1 MAPGLDI
8 SYSNASETN
17 GFHHS
22 VKSHKKRVDGFGIR
36 AIHVGS
42 EPNEETGAV
51 IPSISLS
58 TTYKQSAIGV
68 HKGCSCPSIRI
79 RIGHDGNHLAVVG
92 S

>member
-8 SYSNASETN
+8 AYSNASETN
-17 GFHHS
+17 EFHHS
-22 VKSHKKRVDGFGIR
+22 VNSHKKRVDGFGTR

-68 HKGCSCPSIRI
+68 HKVSLRFHQHQYRS
-79 RIGHDGNHLAVVG
+79 
-92 S
+92 